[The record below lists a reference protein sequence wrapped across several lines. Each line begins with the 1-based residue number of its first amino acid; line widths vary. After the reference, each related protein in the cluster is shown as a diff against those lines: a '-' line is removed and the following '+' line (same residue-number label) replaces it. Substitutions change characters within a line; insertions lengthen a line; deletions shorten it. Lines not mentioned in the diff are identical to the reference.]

1 MSPDGVSI
9 RLWSQQATSMTS
21 ILLALPWAGII
32 AFLLLIVKPVRQ
44 LTNITFLDLER
55 APSVGV
61 IIPARN
67 ESKNIEECLASLTK
81 SRYPNF
87 EIIVVDDRSEDGTAE
102 LARTVPPGNAKRLVV
117 IDGEALPE
125 GWLGKPWACQ
135 QGARATSAE
144 LLVFADADT
153 THGDRLLSRSIT
165 ELQNEDTDL
174 LNVLGFQVMESFWE
188 RLVQPQIF
196 LAVVFR
202 HPDLERSARSSQ
214 WQDGVANG
222 QFMLMPR
229 TSYEAIGGHESVR
242 DRVLEDLALA
252 QTVKRHGRTFVIR
265 MAMDDLTTRMYHSL
279 GGLIAGWSRLIQ
291 MGSTQGQPLVSSFGV
306 VAVATFCFWI
316 VPPLMLLSALLGFG
330 GETLLIWSALVCSLS
345 VGIHAA
351 FLHFLGAPAYYAVFY
366 PLGSFVVLYIVIRSK
381 VRVSDVEW
389 KGRRYTVS
397 N

>member
-1 MSPDGVSI
+1 
-9 RLWSQQATSMTS
+9 MTS

-44 LTNITFLDLER
+44 LTNITSLDLER

-67 ESKNIEECLASLTK
+67 ESENIEECLASLTK

-87 EIIVVDDRSEDGTAE
+87 EIIVVDDCSEDGTAE

-165 ELQNEDTDL
+165 ELQNEDADL

-188 RLVQPQIF
+188 CLVQPQIF

-265 MAMDDLTTRMYHSL
+265 MAMDDLTTQMYHSL

-291 MGSTQGQPLVSSFGV
+291 MGSTQGQHLVSSFGV
-306 VAVATFCFWI
+306 VAVATFCFWV

-366 PLGSFVVLYIVIRSK
+366 PLGSFVVLYIMIRSK
-381 VRVSDVEW
+381 VRASDVEW

>member
-1 MSPDGVSI
+1 
-9 RLWSQQATSMTS
+9 MTS

-44 LTNITFLDLER
+44 LTNITSLDLER

-67 ESKNIEECLASLTK
+67 ESENIEECLASLTK

-102 LARTVPPGNAKRLVV
+102 LARTVHPGNAKRLVV

-165 ELQNEDTDL
+165 ELQNEAADL

-265 MAMDDLTTRMYHSL
+265 MAMDDLTTRMYYSL
-279 GGLIAGWSRLIQ
+279 GGLITGWSRLIQ

-366 PLGSFVVLYIVIRSK
+366 PLGSFVVLYIMIRSK
-381 VRVSDVEW
+381 VRASDVEW
-389 KGRRYTVS
+389 MGRRYTVS

>member
-9 RLWSQQATSMTS
+9 RLWLWQATSMTS
-21 ILLALPWAGII
+21 ILLVLPWAGII
-32 AFLLLIVKPVRQ
+32 AFLLLIVRPVRQ
-44 LTNITFLDLER
+44 LTNITSLDPER

-67 ESKNIEECLASLTK
+67 EAENIEECLASLTK

-102 LARTVPPGNAKRLVV
+102 LARTVPAGNAKRLVV
-117 IDGEALPE
+117 IDGEALPQ

-135 QGARATSAE
+135 QGARVTSAE
-144 LLVFADADT
+144 LLLFADADT
-153 THGDRLLSRSIT
+153 THGENLLSRSIT
-165 ELQNEDTDL
+165 ELQNKDADL
-174 LNVLGFQVMESFWE
+174 LNVLGLQVMESFWE
-188 RLVQPQIF
+188 YLVQPQIF

-252 QTVKRHGRTFVIR
+252 QTVKRHGRTLVIR
-265 MAMDDLTTRMYHSL
+265 MAMDALRTRMYRSL
-279 GGLIAGWSRLIQ
+279 TGMIAGWSRLIQ
-291 MGSTQGQPLVSSFGV
+291 MGAVQGQPLVASFG
-306 VAVATFCFWI
+306 AVTVTTLCFWI
-316 VPPLMLLSALLGFG
+316 VPPLMLISALAGFG
-330 GETLLIWSALVCSLS
+330 GETLLIWSALVYGLS

-351 FLHFLGAPAYYAVFY
+351 FLNFLGGPTYYAVFY
-366 PLGSFVVLYIVIRSK
+366 PLGSFVVIYIMICSKIRAG
-381 VRVSDVEW
+381 DVEW
-389 KGRRYTVS
+389 KGRRYKVL

>member
-1 MSPDGVSI
+1 
-9 RLWSQQATSMTS
+9 MTS

-366 PLGSFVVLYIVIRSK
+366 PLGSFVVLYIMIRSK
-381 VRVSDVEW
+381 VRASDVEW

>member
-1 MSPDGVSI
+1 
-9 RLWSQQATSMTS
+9 MTS
-21 ILLALPWAGII
+21 ILLVLPWAGII
-32 AFLLLIVKPVRQ
+32 AFLLLIAKPVRQ
-44 LTNITFLDLER
+44 LTNITSLDPER

-67 ESKNIEECLASLTK
+67 EAENIEECLASLTK

-102 LARTVPPGNAKRLVV
+102 LARTVPAGNAKRLVV
-117 IDGEALPE
+117 IDGEALPQ

-135 QGARATSAE
+135 QGARVTSAE
-144 LLVFADADT
+144 LLLFADADT
-153 THGDRLLSRSIT
+153 THGENLLSRSIT
-165 ELQNEDTDL
+165 ELQNKDADL
-174 LNVLGFQVMESFWE
+174 LNVLGLQVMESFWE
-188 RLVQPQIF
+188 YLVQPQIF

-252 QTVKRHGRTFVIR
+252 QTVKRHGRTLVVR
-265 MAMDDLTTRMYHSL
+265 MAMDALRTRMHHSL
-279 GGLIAGWSRLIQ
+279 TGMIAGWSRLIQ
-291 MGSTQGQPLVSSFGV
+291 MGAAQGQPLVASFG
-306 VAVATFCFWI
+306 AVTVTTLCFWI
-316 VPPLMLLSALLGFG
+316 VPPLMLISALAGFG
-330 GETLLIWSALVCSLS
+330 GETLLIWSALVYGLS
-345 VGIHAA
+345 VGIHAV
-351 FLHFLGAPAYYAVFY
+351 FLNFLGGPTYYAVFY
-366 PLGSFVVLYIVIRSK
+366 PLGSFVVIYIMIRSK
-381 VRVSDVEW
+381 IRTGDVEW
-389 KGRRYTVS
+389 KGRRYKVS

>member
-1 MSPDGVSI
+1 
-9 RLWSQQATSMTS
+9 
-21 ILLALPWAGII
+21 
-32 AFLLLIVKPVRQ
+32 
-44 LTNITFLDLER
+44 
-55 APSVGV
+55 
-61 IIPARN
+61 
-67 ESKNIEECLASLTK
+67 
-81 SRYPNF
+81 
-87 EIIVVDDRSEDGTAE
+87 
-102 LARTVPPGNAKRLVV
+102 
-117 IDGEALPE
+117 
-125 GWLGKPWACQ
+125 LGKPWACQ

-165 ELQNEDTDL
+165 ELQNEDADL

-188 RLVQPQIF
+188 RLVLPQIF

-306 VAVATFCFWI
+306 VTVATFCFWI
-316 VPPLMLLSALLGFG
+316 VPPLMLLSALLGSG

-366 PLGSFVVLYIVIRSK
+366 PLGSFVVLYIMIRSK
-381 VRVSDVEW
+381 VRASDVEW

>member
-1 MSPDGVSI
+1 
-9 RLWSQQATSMTS
+9 MTS

-44 LTNITFLDLER
+44 LTNITSLDLER

-67 ESKNIEECLASLTK
+67 ESENIEECLASLTK

-165 ELQNEDTDL
+165 ELQNEDADL

-366 PLGSFVVLYIVIRSK
+366 PLGSFVVLYIMIRSK
-381 VRVSDVEW
+381 VRASDVEW

>member
-1 MSPDGVSI
+1 
-9 RLWSQQATSMTS
+9 MTS

-44 LTNITFLDLER
+44 LTNITSLDLER

-67 ESKNIEECLASLTK
+67 ESENIEECLASLTK

-165 ELQNEDTDL
+165 ELQNEDADL

-188 RLVQPQIF
+188 CLVQPQIF

-366 PLGSFVVLYIVIRSK
+366 PLGSFVVLYIMIRSK
-381 VRVSDVEW
+381 VRASDVEW

>member
-1 MSPDGVSI
+1 
-9 RLWSQQATSMTS
+9 MTS

-44 LTNITFLDLER
+44 LTNITSLDLER

-67 ESKNIEECLASLTK
+67 ESENIEECLASLTK

-87 EIIVVDDRSEDGTAE
+87 EIIIVDDRSEDGTAE

-135 QGARATSAE
+135 QGARTTSAE

-165 ELQNEDTDL
+165 ELQNEDADL

-306 VAVATFCFWI
+306 VTVATFCFWI

-366 PLGSFVVLYIVIRSK
+366 PLGSFVVLYIMIRSK
-381 VRVSDVEW
+381 VRASDVEW

>member
-1 MSPDGVSI
+1 
-9 RLWSQQATSMTS
+9 MTS
-21 ILLALPWAGII
+21 ILLVLPWAGII
-32 AFLLLIVKPVRQ
+32 AFLLLIAKPVRQ
-44 LTNITFLDLER
+44 LTNITSLDPER

-67 ESKNIEECLASLTK
+67 EAENIEECLASLTK

-102 LARTVPPGNAKRLVV
+102 LARTVPAGNARRLVV
-117 IDGEALPE
+117 IDGEALPQ

-135 QGARATSAE
+135 QGARVTSAE
-144 LLVFADADT
+144 LLLFADADT
-153 THGDRLLSRSIT
+153 THGDNLLSRSIT
-165 ELQNEDTDL
+165 ELQNKDADL
-174 LNVLGFQVMESFWE
+174 LNVLGLQVMESFWE
-188 RLVQPQIF
+188 YLVQPQIF

-252 QTVKRHGRTFVIR
+252 QTVKRHGRTLVVR
-265 MAMDDLTTRMYHSL
+265 MAMDALRTRMHHSL
-279 GGLIAGWSRLIQ
+279 TGMIAGWSRLIQ
-291 MGSTQGQPLVSSFGV
+291 MGAAQGQPLVASFG
-306 VAVATFCFWI
+306 AVTVTTLCFWI
-316 VPPLMLLSALLGFG
+316 VPPLMLISALAGFG
-330 GETLLIWSALVCSLS
+330 GETLLIWSALVYGLS
-345 VGIHAA
+345 VGIHAV
-351 FLHFLGAPAYYAVFY
+351 FLNFLGGPTYYAVFY
-366 PLGSFVVLYIVIRSK
+366 PLGSFVVIYIMIRSK
-381 VRVSDVEW
+381 IRAGDVEW
-389 KGRRYTVS
+389 KGRRYKVL

>member
-1 MSPDGVSI
+1 
-9 RLWSQQATSMTS
+9 MTS
-21 ILLALPWAGII
+21 ILLVLPWAGII
-32 AFLLLIVKPVRQ
+32 AFLLLIAKPVRQ
-44 LTNITFLDLER
+44 LTNITSLDPER

-67 ESKNIEECLASLTK
+67 EAENIEECLASLTK

-102 LARTVPPGNAKRLVV
+102 LARTVPAGNAKRLVV
-117 IDGEALPE
+117 IDGEALPQ

-135 QGARATSAE
+135 QGARVTSAE
-144 LLVFADADT
+144 LLLFADADT
-153 THGDRLLSRSIT
+153 AHGDNLLSRSIT
-165 ELQNEDTDL
+165 ELQNKDADL
-174 LNVLGFQVMESFWE
+174 LNVLGLQVMESFWE
-188 RLVQPQIF
+188 YLVQPQIF

-252 QTVKRHGRTFVIR
+252 QTVKRHGRTLVVR
-265 MAMDDLTTRMYHSL
+265 MAMDALRTRMHHSL
-279 GGLIAGWSRLIQ
+279 TGMIAGWSRLIQ
-291 MGSTQGQPLVSSFGV
+291 MGAAQGQPLVASFG
-306 VAVATFCFWI
+306 AVTVTTLCFWI
-316 VPPLMLLSALLGFG
+316 VPPLMLISALAGFG
-330 GETLLIWSALVCSLS
+330 GETLLIWSALVYGLS

-351 FLHFLGAPAYYAVFY
+351 FLNFLGGPTYYAVFY
-366 PLGSFVVLYIVIRSK
+366 PLGSFVVIYIMIRSK
-381 VRVSDVEW
+381 IRAGDVEW
-389 KGRRYTVS
+389 KGRRYKVL

>member
-1 MSPDGVSI
+1 MV
-9 RLWSQQATSMTS
+9 S
-21 ILLALPWAGII
+21 ILLALPWVGII

-44 LTNITFLDLER
+44 FTTITSPDPAR
-55 APSVGV
+55 APSVSV

-67 ESKNIEECLASLTK
+67 EAENIEKCLASLTK

-87 EIIVVDDRSEDGTAE
+87 EIIVVDDRSVDGTAE
-102 LARTVPPGNAKRLVV
+102 LARTIPAGNAKRLVV
-117 IDGEALPE
+117 MEGKALPE

-153 THGDRLLSRSIT
+153 THGDKLLSRSIT
-165 ELQNEDTDL
+165 ELQNTGADL
-174 LNVLGFQVMESFWE
+174 LNVLGSQVIESFWE

-196 LAVVFR
+196 LLVLFR

-252 QTVKRHGRTFVIR
+252 QMVKRHGRTFVIR
-265 MAMDDLTTRMYHSL
+265 MAMDDLTTRMYQSL
-279 GGLIAGWSRLIQ
+279 TGLIAGWSRLIQ
-291 MGSTQGQPLVSSFGV
+291 MGAAQGQPLVASFGV
-306 VAVATFCFWI
+306 VTITTLCFWV
-316 VPPLMLLSALLGFG
+316 VPPLMLMLALVGVG
-330 GETLLIWSALVCSLS
+330 GETLLIWSALVSALS
-345 VGIHAA
+345 IGIHAS
-351 FLHFLGAPAYYAVFY
+351 FLNFLGAPAYYAVFY
-366 PLGSFVVLYIVIRSK
+366 PLGSIVVIYIMIRS
-381 VRVSDVEW
+381 RMRSGDVEW
-389 KGRRYTVS
+389 KGRQYKVS

>member
-1 MSPDGVSI
+1 
-9 RLWSQQATSMTS
+9 MTS

-44 LTNITFLDLER
+44 LTNITSLDLER

-67 ESKNIEECLASLTK
+67 ESENIEECLASLTK

-165 ELQNEDTDL
+165 ELQNENADL
-174 LNVLGFQVMESFWE
+174 INVLGFQVMESFWE
-188 RLVQPQIF
+188 YLVQPQMF

-265 MAMDDLTTRMYHSL
+265 MAMDDLTTQMYHSL

-366 PLGSFVVLYIVIRSK
+366 PLGSFVVLYIMIRSK
-381 VRVSDVEW
+381 VRASDVEW

>member
-1 MSPDGVSI
+1 
-9 RLWSQQATSMTS
+9 MTS

-44 LTNITFLDLER
+44 LTNITSLDLER

-67 ESKNIEECLASLTK
+67 ESENIEECLASLTK

-165 ELQNEDTDL
+165 ELQNEDADL

-188 RLVQPQIF
+188 RLVLPQIF

-279 GGLIAGWSRLIQ
+279 GGLITGWSRLIQ

-366 PLGSFVVLYIVIRSK
+366 PLGSFVVLYIMIRSK
-381 VRVSDVEW
+381 VRASDVEW

>member
-1 MSPDGVSI
+1 
-9 RLWSQQATSMTS
+9 MTS

-44 LTNITFLDLER
+44 LTNITSLDLER

-67 ESKNIEECLASLTK
+67 ESENIEECLASLTK

-165 ELQNEDTDL
+165 ELQNEDADL

-188 RLVQPQIF
+188 RLVLPQIF

-306 VAVATFCFWI
+306 VTVATFCFWI

-366 PLGSFVVLYIVIRSK
+366 PLGSFVVLYIMIRSK
-381 VRVSDVEW
+381 VRASDVEW

>member
-1 MSPDGVSI
+1 
-9 RLWSQQATSMTS
+9 MTS

-44 LTNITFLDLER
+44 LTNITSLDLER

-67 ESKNIEECLASLTK
+67 ESENIEECLASLTK

-87 EIIVVDDRSEDGTAE
+87 EIIVVDDCSEDGTAE

-165 ELQNEDTDL
+165 ELQNEDADL

-306 VAVATFCFWI
+306 VTVATFCFWI

-366 PLGSFVVLYIVIRSK
+366 PLGSFVVLYIMIRSK
-381 VRVSDVEW
+381 VRASDVEW

>member
-1 MSPDGVSI
+1 
-9 RLWSQQATSMTS
+9 MTS

-44 LTNITFLDLER
+44 LTNITSLDLER

-67 ESKNIEECLASLTK
+67 ESENIEECLASLTK

-87 EIIVVDDRSEDGTAE
+87 EIIIVDDRSEDGTAE

-144 LLVFADADT
+144 LLVFVDADT

-165 ELQNEDTDL
+165 ELQNEDADL

-306 VAVATFCFWI
+306 VTVATFCFWI

-366 PLGSFVVLYIVIRSK
+366 PLGSFVVLYIMIRSK
-381 VRVSDVEW
+381 VRASDVEW

>member
-1 MSPDGVSI
+1 
-9 RLWSQQATSMTS
+9 MTS

-44 LTNITFLDLER
+44 LTNITSLDLER

-67 ESKNIEECLASLTK
+67 ESENIEECLASLTK

-165 ELQNEDTDL
+165 ELQNEDADL

-306 VAVATFCFWI
+306 VTVATLCFWI

-366 PLGSFVVLYIVIRSK
+366 PLGSFVVLYIMIRSK
-381 VRVSDVEW
+381 VRASDVEW

>member
-1 MSPDGVSI
+1 
-9 RLWSQQATSMTS
+9 MTS

-44 LTNITFLDLER
+44 LTNITSLDLER

-67 ESKNIEECLASLTK
+67 ESENIEECLASLTK

-87 EIIVVDDRSEDGTAE
+87 EIIIVDDRSEDGTAE

-165 ELQNEDTDL
+165 ELQNEDADL

-265 MAMDDLTTRMYHSL
+265 MAMDDLTTQMYHSL

-306 VAVATFCFWI
+306 VTVATFCFWI

-366 PLGSFVVLYIVIRSK
+366 PLGSFVVLYIMIRSK
-381 VRVSDVEW
+381 VRASDVEW

>member
-1 MSPDGVSI
+1 
-9 RLWSQQATSMTS
+9 MTS

-44 LTNITFLDLER
+44 LTNITSLDLER

-67 ESKNIEECLASLTK
+67 ESENIEECLASLTK

-87 EIIVVDDRSEDGTAE
+87 EIIIVDDRSEDGTAE

-165 ELQNEDTDL
+165 ELQNEDADL

-306 VAVATFCFWI
+306 VTVATFCFWI
-316 VPPLMLLSALLGFG
+316 VPPLMLLSALLGSG

-366 PLGSFVVLYIVIRSK
+366 PLGSFVVLYIMIRSK
-381 VRVSDVEW
+381 VRASDVEW

>member
-1 MSPDGVSI
+1 
-9 RLWSQQATSMTS
+9 MTS

-44 LTNITFLDLER
+44 LTKITSLDPER

-67 ESKNIEECLASLTK
+67 EAENIEECLASLTK

-102 LARTVPPGNAKRLVV
+102 LARTVPAGNAERLVV
-117 IDGEALPE
+117 IDGEALPK

-135 QGARATSAE
+135 QGARATSAD

-165 ELQNEDTDL
+165 ELQNENADL

-188 RLVQPQIF
+188 YLVQPQIF

-265 MAMDDLTTRMYHSL
+265 IAMDDLRTRMYRSL
-279 GGLIAGWSRLIQ
+279 TGMIAGWSRLIQ
-291 MGSTQGQPLVSSFGV
+291 MGAAQGQPLLASFGV
-306 VAVATFCFWI
+306 VTVTTLCFWI
-316 VPPLMLLSALLGFG
+316 VPPLVLMSTLAGFE
-330 GETLLIWSALVCSLS
+330 GETLLIWSALVCGLS

-351 FLHFLGAPAYYAVFY
+351 FLHFLGGPAYYAVFY
-366 PLGSFVVLYIVIRSK
+366 PLGSFVVIYIMIRSK
-381 VRVSDVEW
+381 IRAGDVEW
-389 KGRRYTVS
+389 KGRRYKVS

>member
-1 MSPDGVSI
+1 
-9 RLWSQQATSMTS
+9 MTS

-44 LTNITFLDLER
+44 LTNITSLDLER

-67 ESKNIEECLASLTK
+67 ESENIEECLASLTK

-144 LLVFADADT
+144 LLVFVDADT

-165 ELQNEDTDL
+165 ELQNEDADL

-306 VAVATFCFWI
+306 VTVATFCFWI

-366 PLGSFVVLYIVIRSK
+366 PLGSFVVLYIMIRSK
-381 VRVSDVEW
+381 VRASDVEW

>member
-1 MSPDGVSI
+1 
-9 RLWSQQATSMTS
+9 MTS

-44 LTNITFLDLER
+44 LTNITSLDLER

-67 ESKNIEECLASLTK
+67 EAENIEECLASLTK
-81 SRYPNF
+81 SKYPNF

-165 ELQNEDTDL
+165 ELQNEDADL

-366 PLGSFVVLYIVIRSK
+366 PLGSFVVLYIMIRSK
-381 VRVSDVEW
+381 VRASDVEW

>member
-222 QFMLMPR
+222 QFMLIPR

-366 PLGSFVVLYIVIRSK
+366 PLGSFVVLYIMIRSK
-381 VRVSDVEW
+381 VRASDVEW

>member
-1 MSPDGVSI
+1 
-9 RLWSQQATSMTS
+9 MTS

-44 LTNITFLDLER
+44 LTNITSLDLER

-67 ESKNIEECLASLTK
+67 ESENIEECLASLTK

-165 ELQNEDTDL
+165 ELQNEDADL

-279 GGLIAGWSRLIQ
+279 GGLITGWSRLIQ

-306 VAVATFCFWI
+306 VTVATFCFWI

-330 GETLLIWSALVCSLS
+330 GETLLIWSALVCSLN

-366 PLGSFVVLYIVIRSK
+366 PLGSFVVLYIMIRSK
-381 VRVSDVEW
+381 VRASDVEW